1 MKSTTTFDK
10 LPLKFYKRDV
20 LTVAKE
26 LLGKTLIR
34 KKNELT
40 FSGII
45 VETEAYDGRIDQ
57 AAHSFSGRTKRNE
70 TMFKGG
76 GYLYVYFTYG
86 NHYCCNVVTGNCG
99 DGCAVL
105 IRAVEPIDGIE
116 AMAVNRYS
124 KSTISDKEFL
134 NLTNGPGKLCKAFSI
149 DINDDGTNLNDD
161 QIFILKSKKKKPENI
176 LTSKRI
182 GITKSID
189 LPWRFFIANNKFVS
203 RK

>member
-1 MKSTTTFDK
+1 MKSTFTFDK

-34 KKNELT
+34 IKNDFT

-57 AAHSFSGRTKRNE
+57 AAHSFNGMTKRNE

-86 NHYCCNVVTGNCG
+86 NHYCCNIVTGKPG

-105 IRAVEPIDGIE
+105 IRAVEPINEIE
-116 AMAVNRYS
+116 SMALNRYS
-124 KSTISDKEFL
+124 KSYISDKEL
-134 NLTNGPGKLCKAFSI
+134 MNLTNGPGKLCKALSI
-149 DINDDGTNLNDD
+149 DLKDDATNLGLD
-161 QIFILKSKKKKPENI
+161 QIFILNTKINKSEKI
-176 LTSKRI
+176 STSKRI
-182 GITKSID
+182 GISKSID
-189 LPWRFFIANNKFVS
+189 LPWRFFIASNKFVS